1 MAAWPDTAGL
11 WHTSAL
17 TARPCVTLYDPG
29 AQVFPDRP
37 TFSVPLDHPGLTE
50 RLVAATAQ
58 IGYRLL

>member
-1 MAAWPDTAGL
+1 MAAWPNTAGL

-29 AQVFPDRP
+29 AHVFPDRP
-37 TFSVPLDHPGLTE
+37 TFSVALDHPGLAE